1 MREDVLSAM
10 ICTEK
15 KNWTPSNEPA
25 QFNDHAF
32 SLRQIQRAPFLG
44 LKQTQNSSK
53 GVLSAISQEKQ
64 TPNNKHC
71 SSSTAESDFQS
82 ENSRFLELAQDRLG
96 REPTVKK
103 VPGGCGD
110 EEELPCF
117 IWTMGGAISYTTVVE
132 DQFPSLVMCA
142 SFFLRSNENF
152 LVMCASI
159 LVL

>member
-1 MREDVLSAM
+1 M

-44 LKQTQNSSK
+44 LKQTKNSSK
-53 GVLSAISQEKQ
+53 GVLSAISEEKP

-103 VPGGCGD
+103 VPGGYGN
-110 EEELPCF
+110 EEDLQCF

-132 DQFPSLVMCA
+132 HQFPLHQHSLVICA

-152 LVMCASI
+152 LVMCASF

>member
-1 MREDVLSAM
+1 M

-15 KNWTPSNEPA
+15 KNSNPSNEPA

-44 LKQTQNSSK
+44 FKQTQNSSK

-64 TPNNKHC
+64 TLNNKHR

-82 ENSRFLELAQDRLG
+82 ENSRFLQLAQDRLG

-103 VPGGCGD
+103 VPGDCGD
-110 EEELPCF
+110 KEDLPCF
-117 IWTMGGAISYTTVVE
+117 IWTMGGAISYPTVLE
-132 DQFPSLVMCA
+132 HQFPVHPHCLVMCA
-142 SFFLRSNENF
+142 SFFLRSHKNF
-152 LVMCASI
+152 LVMCASF
-159 LVL
+159 LGV

>member
-1 MREDVLSAM
+1 MSEDVLSAM
-10 ICTEK
+10 ICTEM
-15 KNWTPSNEPA
+15 KNWTPSHEPA

-32 SLRQIQRAPFLG
+32 SLRQIQRTPFLG
-44 LKQTQNSSK
+44 LKQTPNSSE
-53 GVLSAISQEKQ
+53 GVLSAISQEKR

-71 SSSTAESDFQS
+71 YSSTAESDFQS

-110 EEELPCF
+110 EEDLPCF

-132 DQFPSLVMCA
+132 HQFPVHPTASSCA
-142 SFFLRSNENF
+142 HLSFSGP
-152 LVMCASI
+152 MGTSW
-159 LVL
+159 

>member
-1 MREDVLSAM
+1 M

-15 KNWTPSNEPA
+15 KNGTPSNEPA

-32 SLRQIQRAPFLG
+32 SLRRIQRAPFLG

-53 GVLSAISQEKQ
+53 GVVSAISQEKQ

-82 ENSRFLELAQDRLG
+82 ENSRFLELTQDRLG

-110 EEELPCF
+110 EEDLPCF
-117 IWTMGGAISYTTVVE
+117 IWTMVHH
-132 DQFPSLVMCA
+132 
-142 SFFLRSNENF
+142 RR
-152 LVMCASI
+152 
-159 LVL
+159 

>member
-1 MREDVLSAM
+1 
-10 ICTEK
+10 
-15 KNWTPSNEPA
+15 
-25 QFNDHAF
+25 
-32 SLRQIQRAPFLG
+32 

-53 GVLSAISQEKQ
+53 GVLSAINQEKQ

-110 EEELPCF
+110 EEELARF

>member
-1 MREDVLSAM
+1 
-10 ICTEK
+10 
-15 KNWTPSNEPA
+15 
-25 QFNDHAF
+25 
-32 SLRQIQRAPFLG
+32 

-103 VPGGCGD
+103 VPGGFGD
-110 EEELPCF
+110 EEDLPCF
-117 IWTMGGAISYTTVVE
+117 IWTMGGAISCTTVVE
-132 DQFPSLVMCA
+132 HQFPVHPHCLVMCA
-142 SFFLRSNENF
+142 SF
-152 LVMCASI
+152 
-159 LVL
+159 LVLYDVLIGPEFRDSIDLLSYTSRNQRL